1 MSRNYRI
8 GNYRIREEKWGYV
21 IEKRRW
27 LLFWREVRIELT
39 FNRAMRIVKRIQK
52 ED

>member
-8 GNYRIREEKWGYV
+8 GNYRIREENWGYV

-27 LLFWREVRIELT
+27 LLFWYEVGFQHT
-39 FNRAMRIVKRIQK
+39 FNQAMRIVKRILK